1 MKKIIG
7 QLIKEKVEASKM
19 EVTAFALAIN
29 KERSNAYDIFKRDS
43 IDTDLLKKI
52 GQVLNYDF
60 FQDLL
65 EPETKQ
71 KLAFSGKI
79 QKTIYVPITLT
90 DDDMQKIEIEEK
102 IIEVIN
108 NQKNSK

>member
-1 MKKIIG
+1 MAMNKKIG
-7 QLIKEKVEASKM
+7 QIIQERVEAEKM
-19 EVTAFALAIN
+19 EVTAFAKAIN

-43 IDTDLLKKI
+43 IDTMLLKKI

-71 KLAFSGKI
+71 KLMMKKG
-79 QKTIYVPITLT
+79 ITRKVLVELELT
-90 DDDMQKIEIEEK
+90 DKEIDFLNLEK
-102 IIEVIN
+102 KLIN
-108 NQKNSK
+108 YE

>member
-1 MKKIIG
+1 MNKKIG
-7 QLIKEKVEASKM
+7 QIIQERVEAEKM
-19 EVTAFALAIN
+19 EVTAFAKAIN

-43 IDTDLLKKI
+43 IDTMLLKKI

-71 KLAFSGKI
+71 KLMMKKG
-79 QKTIYVPITLT
+79 ITRKVLVELELT
-90 DDDMQKIEIEEK
+90 DKEIDFLNLEK
-102 IIEVIN
+102 KLIN
-108 NQKNSK
+108 YE